1 MSYQDNQA
9 PLGIEFGDRA
19 TLRNSMDEN
28 VTRKDQTAVS
38 IPENCKAEQ
47 AKDCSAVDISLSL
60 NSKPLQNVISKKQT
74 SSTIEPRGFVYEGT
88 FNHETH

>member
-38 IPENCKAEQ
+38 ISENCKAE
-47 AKDCSAVDISLSL
+47 
-60 NSKPLQNVISKKQT
+60 
-74 SSTIEPRGFVYEGT
+74 
-88 FNHETH
+88 